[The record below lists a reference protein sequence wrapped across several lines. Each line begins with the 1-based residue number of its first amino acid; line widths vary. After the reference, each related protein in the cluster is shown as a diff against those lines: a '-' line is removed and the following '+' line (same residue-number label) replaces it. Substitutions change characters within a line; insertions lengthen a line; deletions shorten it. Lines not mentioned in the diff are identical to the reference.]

1 MQKAPRSKKYSQN
14 SSNAGRT
21 CKRLCSTAI
30 ASLWCICLSAGDP
43 AWDKD
48 SSTINRMDDMLKAIE
63 TSARLTSS
71 YTAVDKISRPVLAA
85 IAKVDR
91 SKFVPE
97 RSSNQ
102 AFENHPLG
110 IGYGQTIS
118 QPFIVALMTHL
129 VDPQPG
135 DRILE
140 IGTGSGYQA
149 AIAAELVAHVYSI
162 EIVPELAHS
171 AERRLESLGYTNVSI
186 KTGDGWYGWPEE
198 APFDG
203 ILVTAVGSSVPPQLL
218 SQLANG
224 GKLIMPLGD
233 ADGDQELTVVTR
245 DSAGDLS
252 TRNVLPVRF
261 VPMTGEGIL
270 TLRE

>member
-1 MQKAPRSKKYSQN
+1 MQNAPHSKTYSRN
-14 SSNAGRT
+14 SSSIGVS
-21 CKRLCSTAI
+21 CKWLCSTAI
-30 ASLWCICLSAGDP
+30 ASLWCICLAIGDP
-43 AWDKD
+43 AWGKD

-63 TSARLTSS
+63 TSTRLTSS
-71 YTAVDKISRPVLAA
+71 YTGVDTISRPVLAA
-85 IAKVDR
+85 IAQVDR
-91 SKFVPE
+91 SEFVPE
-97 RSSNQ
+97 RSLNQ

-110 IGYGQTIS
+110 IGHGQTIS

-129 VDPQPG
+129 LDSQAG

-149 AIAAELVAHVYSI
+149 AIAAELVTHVYSI
-162 EIVPELAHS
+162 EIVAELARS
-171 AERRLESLGYTNVSI
+171 ADRRLKSLGYTNVSI
-186 KTGDGWYGWPEE
+186 KTGDGWYGWPKE

-203 ILVTAVGSSVPPQLL
+203 ILVTAVALSVPPQLL

-224 GKLIMPLGD
+224 GKLVMPLGD
-233 ADGDQELTVVTR
+233 ADGDQELAVVTR
-245 DSAGDLS
+245 NSAGELS

>member
-1 MQKAPRSKKYSQN
+1 MQKAPHSKKYSQN
-14 SSNAGRT
+14 SSSVEIT
-21 CKRLCSTAI
+21 CKWLRRTAI
-30 ASLWCICLSAGDP
+30 ASLWCICLSLVDP
-43 AWDKD
+43 AWGKD

-63 TSARLTSS
+63 TSTRLTSS
-71 YTAVDKISRPVLAA
+71 YTAVDEISRTVLAA
-85 IAKVDR
+85 IAQVDR
-91 SKFVPE
+91 SEFVPE
-97 RSSNQ
+97 RSLNR
-102 AFENHPLG
+102 AFENHPLR
-110 IGYGQTIS
+110 IGHGQTIS

-129 VDPQPG
+129 IDSQPG

-149 AIAAELVAHVYSI
+149 AIAAELVTHVYSI
-162 EIVPELAHS
+162 EIVPELARS
-171 AERRLESLGYTNVSI
+171 AARRLKSLGYTNVSI
-186 KTGDGWYGWPEE
+186 RTGDGWYGWPEE

-203 ILVTAVGSSVPPQLL
+203 ILVTAVASSVPLQLL

-224 GKLIMPLGD
+224 GKLVMPLGD
-233 ADGDQELTVVTR
+233 ADGDQELAVVTR
-245 DSAGDLS
+245 DSAGELS

>member
-1 MQKAPRSKKYSQN
+1 MQKAPCSKKYSQN
-14 SSNAGRT
+14 SSSAGRT
-21 CKRLCSTAI
+21 CQWLYSIAI
-30 ASLWCICLSAGDP
+30 ASLWCICLSAGNP
-43 AWDKD
+43 AWGKD

-63 TSARLTSS
+63 TSTRLTSS

-97 RSSNQ
+97 RSLNQ

-110 IGYGQTIS
+110 IGHGQTIS

-129 VDPQPG
+129 VDSQPG

-162 EIVPELAHS
+162 DSENDHYFLTPSFKILFDI
-171 AERRLESLGYTNVSI
+171 N
-186 KTGDGWYGWPEE
+186 KTDGSFYNSH
-198 APFDG
+198 DCC
-203 ILVTAVGSSVPPQLL
+203 
-218 SQLANG
+218 
-224 GKLIMPLGD
+224 
-233 ADGDQELTVVTR
+233 
-245 DSAGDLS
+245 
-252 TRNVLPVRF
+252 
-261 VPMTGEGIL
+261 
-270 TLRE
+270 